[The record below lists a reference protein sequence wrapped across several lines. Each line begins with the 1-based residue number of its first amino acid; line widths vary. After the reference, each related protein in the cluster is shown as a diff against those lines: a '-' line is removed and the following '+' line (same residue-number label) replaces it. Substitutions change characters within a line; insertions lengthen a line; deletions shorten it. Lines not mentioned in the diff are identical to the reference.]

1 MNFNELMRKMVELD
15 QPTTER
21 ATGGRPGIN
30 ALTGQPAAPAAPGPD
45 HLAEPPERAPMAPG
59 APNILAN
66 KTRMPDPAAAARA
79 QRGAMANDLANQE
92 QPKEGNAFSGALD
105 AARDSGQSEFEVDGQ
120 TFKVKE
126 DDVDECGMPG
136 MANMP
141 GGMMG
146 MRNGTPPQ
154 ADSISANVSM
164 NAQGA
169 GGIKNLMDILKNIE
183 DGNTSSDSNDMEDP
197 AILIKKMQHP
207 FMGGDDKGPG
217 QKIIGQE
224 ELANSP
230 DEMYADTGAVTGTGD
245 DLHGNA
251 SRGNQGDRYDG
262 YAPRGVTAMEGLVQ
276 RLSNLYNEVKSR

>member
-1 MNFNELMRKMVELD
+1 MNFQELIQRMAELD
-15 QPTTER
+15 QQVIE
-21 ATGGRPGIN
+21 
-30 ALTGQPAAPAAPGPD
+30 
-45 HLAEPPERAPMAPG
+45 EP
-59 APNILAN
+59 N
-66 KTRMPDPAAAARA
+66 
-79 QRGAMANDLANQE
+79 
-92 QPKEGNAFSGALD
+92 EGNAFSGALD
-105 AARDSGQSEFEVDGQ
+105 SARDAGKDEFEVDGQ
-120 TFKVKE
+120 EFKVKE
-126 DDVDECGMPG
+126 EGDVDECGMPG

-146 MRNGTPPQ
+146 MRSPTPPQ

-164 NAQGA
+164 NASGA

-183 DGNTSSDSNDMEDP
+183 DGGDAGSDDGMQDP
-197 AILIKKMQHP
+197 AILIKKMQP
-207 FMGGDDKGPG
+207 PSIGGDK

-224 ELANSP
+224 EFANSP

-262 YAPRGVTAMEGLVQ
+262 YAPRGVPAMESLVN